1 MPSTGVLKA
10 RCNARVVSL
19 PHLPSTVRFSLRAD
33 VFFGLDF
40 GLGCAGLVLAKF
52 PPLIPALKSSQPSS
66 NFRGQFFPLQCLCG
80 TTLSSG
86 IPCLPIS
93 FAINRC
99 AFSTALSKSPSLFSQ
114 ISIPIDWRLPAPLLP
129 SPACHPLSF
138 VGKCWMIC
146 VSSTVKCQPTERP
159 PAPLCKW
166 RACISAL
173 APLFVLAVLCTVI
186 YFGFI
191 A

>member
-1 MPSTGVLKA
+1 MPSTVVPKA

-40 GLGCAGLVLAKF
+40 GLVFGLSLAKF
-52 PPLIPALKSSQPSS
+52 PPLISALKSSQLPI

-86 IPCLPIS
+86 IPCLSIS
-93 FAINRC
+93 FAIKRC
-99 AFSTALSKSPSLFSQ
+99 AFSTALLKSPSLFSH

-129 SPACHPLSF
+129 SPACQPLSF

-146 VSSTVKCQPTERP
+146 VSSTVKCQQTVRP
-159 PAPLCKW
+159 PAPLCK
-166 RACISAL
+166 
-173 APLFVLAVLCTVI
+173 
-186 YFGFI
+186 
-191 A
+191 